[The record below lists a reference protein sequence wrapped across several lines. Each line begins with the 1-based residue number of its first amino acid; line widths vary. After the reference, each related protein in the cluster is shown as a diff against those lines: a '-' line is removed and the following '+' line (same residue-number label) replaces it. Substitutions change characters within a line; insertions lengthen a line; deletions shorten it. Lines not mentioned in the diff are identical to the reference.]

1 MFYELRGTIVSPNS
15 QFNEWIGIAIGNTNA
30 RAIPESD
37 NPERTMRE
45 LFLKYADN
53 CWFENGEYLESCE
66 LKEIE

>member
-15 QFNEWIGIAIGNTNA
+15 QVNKWLGIAIGDDNA
-30 RAIPESD
+30 KEIQESE

-45 LFLKYADN
+45 MFLKYTDN
-53 CWFENGEYLESCE
+53 RWFENGEYLESCE

>member
-15 QFNEWIGIAIGNTNA
+15 QLKKWLGIAIGNDNA
-30 RAIPESD
+30 KAIQESE

-45 LFLKYADN
+45 LFLKYTDN

>member
-15 QFNEWIGIAIGNTNA
+15 QFNEWIGIAIGDDNA
-30 RAIPESD
+30 KAIRESE
-37 NPERTMRE
+37 NSQETMKE
-45 LFLKYADN
+45 LFLKYTDN

>member
-15 QFNEWIGIAIGNTNA
+15 QFNEWIGIAIGNANA
-30 RAIPESD
+30 KAIQESE

-53 CWFENGEYLESCE
+53 CWFESGEYLENCE
-66 LKEIE
+66 LKEIK

>member
-15 QFNEWIGIAIGNTNA
+15 QLKEWLGIAIGNNNA
-30 RAIPESD
+30 KAIQESE

-53 CWFENGEYLESCE
+53 CWFESGEYLESCE

>member
-15 QFNEWIGIAIGNTNA
+15 QFNKWLGIAIGNNNA
-30 RAIPESD
+30 KAIQESE

-45 LFLKYADN
+45 LFLKYTNN
-53 CWFENGEYLESCE
+53 CWLENGEYLESCE

>member
-15 QFNEWIGIAIGNTNA
+15 QLKKWLGIAIGNNNA
-30 RAIPESD
+30 KAIQESE

-45 LFLKYADN
+45 LFLKYTDN
-53 CWFENGEYLESCE
+53 CWLENGEYLESCE

>member
-15 QFNEWIGIAIGNTNA
+15 QLKKWLGKAIQ
-30 RAIPESD
+30 ESE

-45 LFLKYADN
+45 LFLKYTDN

>member
-15 QFNEWIGIAIGNTNA
+15 QLKEGLGIAIGNNNA
-30 RAIPESD
+30 RAIQESE

-53 CWFENGEYLESCE
+53 CWFESGEYLESCE

>member
-1 MFYELRGTIVSPNS
+1 MFYELRGTIISPIS
-15 QFNEWIGIAIGNTNA
+15 QFNEWIGIAIGDDNA
-30 RAIPESD
+30 KEIQESE

-45 LFLKYADN
+45 LFLKYTDN

>member
-15 QFNEWIGIAIGNTNA
+15 QFNEWIGIAIGNNNA
-30 RAIPESD
+30 RAIQESE

-53 CWFENGEYLESCE
+53 CWFESEEYLESCE

>member
-15 QFNEWIGIAIGNTNA
+15 QLKKWLGIAIGNNNA
-30 RAIPESD
+30 KAIQESE

-45 LFLKYADN
+45 LFLKYAAN
-53 CWFENGEYLESCE
+53 CWFESGEYLESCE

>member
-15 QFNEWIGIAIGNTNA
+15 QFNEWIGIAIGDDNA
-30 RAIPESD
+30 KAIRESE
-37 NPERTMRE
+37 NSQETMKE
-45 LFLKYADN
+45 LFLKYSDS